1 MNGVQ
6 EIAKINKNINKTK
19 KNAPLNDIKNSVSY
33 YLYLYINLSPY
44 QLVSAIA
51 KKGD

>member
-19 KNAPLNDIKNSVSY
+19 KETNPKNPKAIYLPYMNA
-33 YLYLYINLSPY
+33 
-44 QLVSAIA
+44 
-51 KKGD
+51 

>member
-19 KNAPLNDIKNSVSY
+19 KKPQKTQKQSI
-33 YLYLYINLSPY
+33 YLI
-44 QLVSAIA
+44 
-51 KKGD
+51 